1 MENGRPV
8 HKTKMKIKSPYIIT
22 ARLLPGLKI
31 GGDFVSLEYDGDAG
45 GRQRYRYHIDIP
57 AGSFSANDLKSGV
70 GGGDLQEGFR
80 SLLSFL
86 GAAVESYRYRQCV
99 YTGNPDDNMTLFPKE
114 VVEWAYHHADTLQM
128 LELEIEEA
136 HIQLIEE

>member
-1 MENGRPV
+1 
-8 HKTKMKIKSPYIIT
+8 MKINPPFIIT
-22 ARLLPGLKI
+22 PRLLPGLKI
-31 GGDFVSLEYDGDAG
+31 GDGFISLEYDGESG
-45 GRQRYRYHIDIP
+45 GRTRYRHHIDIK
-57 AGSFSANDLKSGV
+57 AGEFSDNDLKSGV

-86 GAAVESYRYRQCV
+86 GAAIESYRYRKCV
-99 YTGNPDDNMTLFPKE
+99 YTNNPDDNMTLFPKE
-114 VVEWAYHHADTLQM
+114 VVEWAYQHSDTLQM